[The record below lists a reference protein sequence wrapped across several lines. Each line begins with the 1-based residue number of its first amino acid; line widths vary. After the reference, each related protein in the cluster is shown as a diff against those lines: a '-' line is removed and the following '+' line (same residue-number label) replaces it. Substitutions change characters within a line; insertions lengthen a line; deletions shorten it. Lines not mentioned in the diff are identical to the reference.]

1 MTNNI
6 SNSARQATFFEPS
19 PIKLVVLTTVIML
32 ICIFCSGLFIYLFT
46 QNQAKVYTQEQVD
59 IIITQAQTSL
69 TPMILV
75 QDTLNMNFYLK
86 TLTQANFIEGATLVD
101 AKQNLLARAGDH
113 NETAQLQPLFNNQI
127 KVGELTL
134 FIDHQPAAAF
144 FQKLLSLIALLTAA
158 TTVLT
163 LFAIAIFAK
172 KIMREFSLQYKPL
185 LEHRFSMEL
194 AQAQSNPEQKNTE
207 QQAVAERVPIDAS
220 SDSASI
226 SLAIIDLNN
235 GAKDANHQQA
245 HLATPSTQ
253 DDSVENRAL
262 VSLLKPDT
270 QERMPHF
277 KPFHNQPDTGKKHSH
292 QPPTVEIELSE
303 STPES
308 EPKTRSKLQEN
319 PLFRAHPHEEQLDL
333 YSLEHQ
339 TELNLAATDA
349 AYVLFIDCSSG
360 RAPIENPEEHQ
371 HLLSQYRRLI
381 QLVIG
386 IYGGSVELLAT
397 GDIRVMF
404 NQPDAEDSHGI
415 KALCA
420 AKLFN
425 QLYKYYN
432 HRQITRMQPTLNLQ
446 VSLVRGNRNKLELLR
461 EEAHFLTR
469 TTESNEL
476 ISHTPLSE
484 VIILRD
490 TLLDGAT
497 TQRREEDKILILS
510 LSPKYQELLEKQAR
524 HLTKSL

>member
-207 QQAVAERVPIDAS
+207 Q
-220 SDSASI
+220 
-226 SLAIIDLNN
+226 
-235 GAKDANHQQA
+235 
-245 HLATPSTQ
+245 
-253 DDSVENRAL
+253 
-262 VSLLKPDT
+262 
-270 QERMPHF
+270 
-277 KPFHNQPDTGKKHSH
+277 
-292 QPPTVEIELSE
+292 
-303 STPES
+303 
-308 EPKTRSKLQEN
+308 SK
-319 PLFRAHPHEEQLDL
+319 
-333 YSLEHQ
+333 
-339 TELNLAATDA
+339 
-349 AYVLFIDCSSG
+349 
-360 RAPIENPEEHQ
+360 
-371 HLLSQYRRLI
+371 
-381 QLVIG
+381 
-386 IYGGSVELLAT
+386 
-397 GDIRVMF
+397 
-404 NQPDAEDSHGI
+404 
-415 KALCA
+415 
-420 AKLFN
+420 
-425 QLYKYYN
+425 
-432 HRQITRMQPTLNLQ
+432 
-446 VSLVRGNRNKLELLR
+446 
-461 EEAHFLTR
+461 
-469 TTESNEL
+469 
-476 ISHTPLSE
+476 
-484 VIILRD
+484 
-490 TLLDGAT
+490 
-497 TQRREEDKILILS
+497 
-510 LSPKYQELLEKQAR
+510 
-524 HLTKSL
+524 